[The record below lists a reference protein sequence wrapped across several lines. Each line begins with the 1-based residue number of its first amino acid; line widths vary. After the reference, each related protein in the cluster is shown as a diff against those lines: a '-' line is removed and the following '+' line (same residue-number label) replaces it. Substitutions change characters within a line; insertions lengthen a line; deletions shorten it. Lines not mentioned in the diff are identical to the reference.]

1 MSRKRAGFDGATL
14 LAAQKAFYEE
24 LVDFFRSR
32 GRADRARAVE
42 TQATS
47 PTGWR
52 RPTWTA
58 SGTLLKAAQPNRP
71 IATV

>member
-32 GRADRARAVE
+32 GRADMDSIGNTPE
-42 TQATS
+42 GG
-47 PTGWR
+47 PTHPPHR
-52 RPTWTA
+52 YR
-58 SGTLLKAAQPNRP
+58 LVL
-71 IATV
+71 TVRIPCSQGFMVY